1 MMILR
6 NGLSQ
11 DKTGLRSMG
20 IAWTCSIPTRNEVII
35 IFNKAVAAPKKYFT
49 ENETQKSLKVP
60 TALSDQCTTPLT
72 VTMNWNKYTRR
83 VLMLLSAV
91 GFYTSLCH
99 YRAILCT
106 YTHVHVES
114 VVTYINTIVGF
125 TECVYIYTIHTDYAL
140 GNLIFQRL
148 QHSFLICA
156 DEGTLCSKQ
165 KAYILV
171 ITTGSSHAGENCVND
186 GQSYFIP

>member
-99 YRAILCT
+99 YRAIPCT

-114 VVTYINTIVGF
+114 VVTYINILSLDLPSA
-125 TECVYIYTIHTDYAL
+125 CIYIPYTLTMPWAI
-140 GNLIFQRL
+140 
-148 QHSFLICA
+148 
-156 DEGTLCSKQ
+156 
-165 KAYILV
+165 
-171 ITTGSSHAGENCVND
+171 
-186 GQSYFIP
+186 SYFNAYNTVSWFALTRAPCVLNRKLISL

>member
-60 TALSDQCTTPLT
+60 TAP
-72 VTMNWNKYTRR
+72 VWPMY
-83 VLMLLSAV
+83 
-91 GFYTSLCH
+91 
-99 YRAILCT
+99 
-106 YTHVHVES
+106 
-114 VVTYINTIVGF
+114 
-125 TECVYIYTIHTDYAL
+125 YTINRNHEL
-140 GNLIFQRL
+140 
-148 QHSFLICA
+148 
-156 DEGTLCSKQ
+156 K
-165 KAYILV
+165 
-171 ITTGSSHAGENCVND
+171 
-186 GQSYFIP
+186 